1 MFDKHLKN
9 SILIYI
15 GVDAKVGNFLEP
27 NSFSVE
33 RNELT
38 VSVQNGNLFLN
49 GIMLNDT
56 TCQLIR
62 VRVHRATEYIHGSGE
77 FIR

>member
-1 MFDKHLKN
+1 MPRLET
-9 SILIYI
+9 
-15 GVDAKVGNFLEP
+15 FLEP

-38 VSVQNGNLFLN
+38 VSVQNGHLFLN